1 MTIEELKENIKKSE
15 IQDGFTDFETGY
27 NMAMR
32 HALMM
37 VEMFEKHM
45 KDEYPLGFCPQQE

>member
-15 IQDGFTDFETGY
+15 IPNQYTDFETGY

-32 HALMM
+32 HALTM
-37 VEMFEKHM
+37 VEIFEKYM
-45 KDEYPLGFCPQQE
+45 KDEYPLGFCPHQE